1 MLDDSGTS
9 TLAATVAGN
18 DNGAS
23 QIPERS
29 SGNVALVYARLPVP
43 QMSNTNIEA
52 WFTTMDFWFTA
63 SGIVAD
69 KQKTATILAA
79 LDPNVI
85 SQLADV
91 IATLPNTDRYE
102 YVKSKIIDHFADSEQ
117 RRLNRLLSE
126 LPLGD
131 KKPSELYFEMKRVA
145 GTTLGDAAL
154 KGLWTK
160 RLPEFAQPVVAA
172 SSGSPAEFTKIADS
186 VIDAVTP
193 NQVNRVV
200 DKSVNEIND
209 LRAAVF
215 ELGKKFEQFTTRSR
229 SRSRKPMAPRAVSH
243 NRPAY
248 SSNTSGDEC
257 WYHKKYGRNAN
268 KCRSPC
274 RHKHRKVHAVAT
286 DGSSSNN

>member
-1 MLDDSGTS
+1 MSQENVNT
-9 TLAATVAGN
+9 AGN
-18 DNGAS
+18 DSGLSN
-23 QIPERS
+23 S
-29 SGNVALVYARLPVP
+29 SALMGNISAVYARLPVP
-43 QMSNTNIEA
+43 QMTNSNIEA

-69 KQKTATILAA
+69 KQKTATVLAA
-79 LDPNVI
+79 LNPNVI

-91 IATLPNTDRYE
+91 IASMPPTDRYV
-102 YVKSKIIDHFADSEQ
+102 YVRAKIIELFADSEQ

-145 GTTLGDAAL
+145 GNTLGDAAL

-172 SSGSPAEFTKIADS
+172 SAGTPAEFTKVADS
-186 VIDAVTP
+186 IVDAMASSQI
-193 NQVNRVV
+193 N
-200 DKSVNEIND
+200 SVRAQPSAEISE
-209 LRAAVF
+209 LRAAVI
-215 ELGKKFEQFTTRSR
+215 ELGKKFENFSTRSR
-229 SRSRKPMAPRAVSH
+229 AASRGPNIRSRSN

-248 SSNTSGDEC
+248 SDNTTGYEC
-257 WYHKKYGRNAN
+257 WYHQKYGRNAQ

-274 RHKHRKVHAVAT
+274 RHRQRRVNVLST
-286 DGSSSNN
+286 GESSTKK

>member
-1 MLDDSGTS
+1 MNNANDSGNCTS
-9 TLAATVAGN
+9 MATDGTAGSPQHQ
-18 DNGAS
+18 GPA
-23 QIPERS
+23 Q
-29 SGNVALVYARLPVP
+29 NVSAVYARLPVP
-43 QMSNTNIEA
+43 QVSNTNIEA

-91 IATLPNTDRYE
+91 IASMPLTDRYE
-102 YVKSKIIDHFADSEQ
+102 YTKAKIIEHFADSEQ

-131 KKPSELYFEMKRVA
+131 KKPSDLYFEMKRVA
-145 GTTLGDAAL
+145 GNTLGDAAL

-172 SSGSPAEFTKIADS
+172 STGTASEFTKIADS
-186 VIDAVTP
+186 IIDAMAS
-193 NQVNRVV
+193 NRINRIQQQPA
-200 DKSVNEIND
+200 SEISD
-209 LRAAVF
+209 LREAII
-215 ELGKKFEQFTTRSR
+215 ELGKRFERFSTRSR
-229 SRSRKPMAPRAVSH
+229 SRSRKPTTTRNRSPS
-243 NRPAY
+243 RPAY
-248 SSNTSGDEC
+248 ASDARGDEC
-257 WYHKKYGRNAN
+257 WYHKKYAANAR

-274 RHKHRKVHAVAT
+274 KHKKQVNTVSTCA
-286 DGSSSNN
+286 SSSD